1 MNTPNLVI
9 DGFSG
14 VAEFK
19 IISTDLVTGS
29 ETTSTYLKYFV
40 KGILHRENG
49 PAVLLEGKPHEW
61 WINGGQLTEKE
72 YQHFLEKKA
81 LREKLEANLSEKG
94 ILKRGK
100 I

>member
-1 MNTPNLVI
+1 MNTPNLII

-19 IISTDLVTGS
+19 IVTTDIATGS
-29 ETTSTYLKYFV
+29 ETTSTYLKYFISE
-40 KGILHRENG
+40 ILHRENG

-61 WINGGQLTEKE
+61 WINGRQISEEE
-72 YQHFLEKKA
+72 YGRFLEKKA
-81 LREKLEANLSEKG
+81 LREKLEFNLTEKG
-94 ILKRGK
+94 KLKRGK

>member
-1 MNTPNLVI
+1 MKTPNLVI

-19 IISTDLVTGS
+19 IISTDLTTGS
-29 ETTSTYLKYFV
+29 ETTSTYLKYFIS
-40 KGILHRENG
+40 GILHRENG

-61 WINGGQLTEKE
+61 WINGRQLSEEE
-72 YQHFLEKKA
+72 YGRFLEKKA
-81 LREKLEANLSEKG
+81 LREKLESTLNKKG

>member
-1 MNTPNLVI
+1 MNSPNLII

-14 VAEFK
+14 AAEFK
-19 IISTDLVTGS
+19 IVTTDIATGS
-29 ETTSTYLKYFV
+29 ETTSTYLKYFMH
-40 KGILHRENG
+40 GILHRENG

-61 WINGGQLTEKE
+61 WINGRQLSEEE
-72 YQHFLEKKA
+72 YERFLEKKA
-81 LREKLEANLSEKG
+81 LKEKLELNLNKKG

>member
-1 MNTPNLVI
+1 MKTPNLII

-19 IISTDLVTGS
+19 IISTDLMTGS

-40 KGILHRENG
+40 NGILHRENG

-61 WINGGQLTEKE
+61 WINGRQLSEEE
-72 YQHFLEKKA
+72 YEHFLVKKA
-81 LREKLEANLSEKG
+81 LKEKLESTLARKPITSKV
-94 ILKRGK
+94 K